1 MKTRLFELTALVLT
15 AFAIAPEARAI
26 ELGNL
31 QLDLPTI
38 AASPLS
44 KSESEASSLDEA
56 KAQPIAA
63 PSAPAVTGARTHDGF
78 YLRFSLGGGYALDSG
93 KANAGLR
100 VDVYGLTIPFE
111 LWAGGTVAPGLVV
124 GLGLSISPLS
134 SPKSDPVLI
143 TSDEGI
149 SAQYTRL
156 GPFVDYYFDP
166 KQGLHVTGSL
176 NMGGMLVKDAASN
189 RTLGNSKGLAA
200 NAGLGYDLWFANQWS
215 VGVIGQFGY
224 TLAWSEDET
233 HHVITPAV
241 LASVTFH

>member
-1 MKTRLFELTALVLT
+1 MKTRLLELTALVLT
-15 AFAIAPEARAI
+15 TSAIAPEARAT
-26 ELGNL
+26 ELGNF
-31 QLDLPTI
+31 QLALPTI
-38 AASPLS
+38 AATPLAQ
-44 KSESEASSLDEA
+44 SESEAASPDQA
-56 KAQPIAA
+56 TAQPAVD
-63 PSAPAVTGARTHDGF
+63 PSAPAVTGAHTHDGF
-78 YLRFSLGGGYALDSG
+78 YLRLSLGTGYALDSG
-93 KANAGLR
+93 KASAGSR
-100 VDVYGLTIPFE
+100 VDVYGLTVPFE
-111 LWAGGTVAPGLVV
+111 FWAGGTVARGLVV

-143 TSDEGI
+143 TSGKGI

-166 KQGLHVTGSL
+166 KQGLHVMGSL

-189 RTLGNSKGLAA
+189 KTLGNSKGLAV

-233 HHVITPAV
+233 HHVITPAI
-241 LASVTFH
+241 LANVTFH

>member
-1 MKTRLFELTALVLT
+1 MKPPFLELTALVLT
-15 AFAIAPEARAI
+15 ASATTPEVRAT
-26 ELGNL
+26 ELGNF

-38 AASPLS
+38 GVSPLT
-44 KSESEASSLDEA
+44 KSESEAASPEEV
-56 KAQPIAA
+56 KAQTSTS
-63 PSAPAVTGARTHDGF
+63 PSASAVTGAHTHDGF
-78 YLRFSLGGGYALDSG
+78 YLRLSLGGGYALDSG
-93 KANAGLR
+93 KASAGSR
-100 VDVYGLTIPFE
+100 VDVYGLTVPFE
-111 LWAGGTVAPGLVV
+111 LWAGGTVARGLVV

-143 TSDEGI
+143 TSGKGI

-166 KQGLHVTGSL
+166 KQGLHVMGSL

-189 RTLGNSKGLAA
+189 KTLGNSKGLAV

-233 HHVITPAV
+233 HHVITPAI